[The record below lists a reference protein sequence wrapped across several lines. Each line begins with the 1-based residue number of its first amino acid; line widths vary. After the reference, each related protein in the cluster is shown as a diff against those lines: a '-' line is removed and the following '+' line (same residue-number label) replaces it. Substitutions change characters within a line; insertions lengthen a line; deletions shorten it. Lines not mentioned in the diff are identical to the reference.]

1 MEKIAFLFPGQG
13 SQYVGMMKNFYDQYE
28 IARQTYE
35 EANHI
40 LGFDL
45 AKMSFEGSLFD
56 LNKPS
61 NMQPALLTASVVAY
75 RVYMEEIGINPQ
87 FCAGHS
93 LGEYAALT
101 CSGAMTF
108 GDAVRITKRR
118 GELTEFIADEAD
130 GAMTIIDGAD
140 EEMIRRACEQ
150 VSTDTAWSA
159 ISCYNASSQYAI
171 SGHQDSIEQ
180 VESILLDQDAQT
192 TPLMM
197 SAPFHSRLMEPAG
210 EQLGVELA
218 GYRFH
223 PFKWPVV
230 SNVTAT
236 PYTEAGRITG
246 LLQRHLSQPVK
257 WAQTMQYLKK
267 HGVTLTIELGPKN
280 VLSGLVELDKLG
292 MKSFAYGQKED
303 RKALKE
309 LLDQAVVSRP
319 RPTVVTKCM
328 AAAVATPNRNWD
340 QEQYQ
345 KGVVEPYKQIQQ
357 LQEELEAADQA
368 PTTEQ
373 MKLSLEW
380 LGTIFETKQVEQ
392 EERDDWFHQILDETG
407 QYYLWSDHKVP
418 TA

>member
-45 AKMSFEGSLFD
+45 AKLSFEGSLFD

-93 LGEYAALT
+93 LGEYAALA

-118 GELTEFIADEAD
+118 GELTELIADEAD

-197 SAPFHSRLMEPAG
+197 SAPFHSGLMESAG

-218 GYRFH
+218 NYRFH

-246 LLQRHLSQPVK
+246 LLQRQLSQPVK

-309 LLDQAVVSRP
+309 LLDKAVVSRP

-340 QEQYQ
+340 QEEYQ

-357 LQEELEAADQA
+357 LQEELEAANQA

-407 QYYLWSDHKVP
+407 QYYLWNDLKVP

>member
-118 GELTEFIADEAD
+118 GELTELIADEAD

-210 EQLGVELA
+210 EQLGVGLA

-246 LLQRHLSQPVK
+246 LLQRQLSQPVK